1 MFQVSSL
8 LGIILLARLATG
20 APAASESASSS
31 TTVSAS
37 ESGTVSSTD
46 TAASSTATVPFAS
59 LDPNLPLWDDQS
71 DPSVVS
77 PVRGQLGA
85 SILGPD
91 NIPIDLQNPDLLAP
105 PTTDAGTMLV

>member
-1 MFQVSSL
+1 MLDSSPVHPQL
-8 LGIILLARLATG
+8 ASPRLHLPPFPPPSWVLSLPLIL
-20 APAASESASSS
+20 
-31 TTVSAS
+31 
-37 ESGTVSSTD
+37 
-46 TAASSTATVPFAS
+46 AASSTATVPFAS
-59 LDPNLPLWDDQS
+59 LDPNIPLWDDQS

-105 PTTDAGTMLV
+105 PSTDAGSMLV